1 MLHPVKAYL
10 RDSSVCQQPAIL
22 VSTGKNAL
30 ISARRGEPD
39 PSRYNQ
45 RTDENGYGYDNLSRY
60 SDTASWRLDKY
71 DFVKPL
77 SKWRAYGS
85 YFT

>member
-1 MLHPVKAYL
+1 MVHPVKAYL

-22 VSTGKNAL
+22 VSTGKNSL

-45 RTDENGYGYDNLSRY
+45 RTDKNG
-60 SDTASWRLDKY
+60 
-71 DFVKPL
+71 P
-77 SKWRAYGS
+77 
-85 YFT
+85 FTLLPHALIGPAPTRSNALRQFAG